1 MRAIVPLARVAN
13 TFVSGA
19 IRRFVRPKQVANCS
33 YAGQRTRAFSGTRA
47 DALDGDPDHLLLS
60 LVREKVAVK
69 AIAEKLGLSEGA
81 VHRKVARLVSAGK
94 VSAPAQHDS
103 GDSLLDVDEDASTF
117 VLRKS
122 CEGRVVLNHSTHC
135 DDLIPALEKLAEYE
149 GIKTITPGR
158 LKRVGGHVGFL
169 NLKVAAAKCSGWV
182 PAFNACSGFSRTHC
196 TNHRSMAALWDILT
210 PRPGEL
216 QAQCTAVEPPDEAAV
231 KSTEGRADS
240 HCSNARGGPCH
251 TATIRHVVRDRR
263 EWAALGSAPSS
274 TAAFTASQSLSS
286 MPASNLC

>member
-81 VHRKVARLVSAGK
+81 VHRKVARLVSVGK

-169 NLKVAAAKCSGWV
+169 NLKVAAAKCSG
-182 PAFNACSGFSRTHC
+182 GFR
-196 TNHRSMAALWDILT
+196 LT
-210 PRPGEL
+210 
-216 QAQCTAVEPPDEAAV
+216 
-231 KSTEGRADS
+231 
-240 HCSNARGGPCH
+240 ARRGTTVQEVFVTC
-251 TATIRHVVRDRR
+251 A
-263 EWAALGSAPSS
+263 SS
-274 TAAFTASQSLSS
+274 LTSS
-286 MPASNLC
+286 MLQRAIDEVLQDFGGGRRL